1 MGKLYIYTH
10 IIKGEDF
17 IILIFMLNNI
27 QQNNFLLTKILVA
40 PVNSHVE
47 GHLLNTETV
56 LLEENVF

>member
-1 MGKLYIYTH
+1 
-10 IIKGEDF
+10 
-17 IILIFMLNNI
+17 MLNNI

>member
-17 IILIFMLNNI
+17 IILIFMLNNS